1 MNKIKKLL
9 LLLLCVAPG
18 FNLYAGEFATVKR
31 IQGEVSVGKVL
42 ITKVGEKILV
52 GSEIY
57 GKGKKSFI
65 ELMLSTGSII
75 RLSNGKIRLE
85 TLKKQKTVFTFLKGI
100 IHTYLPKGSS
110 AQTMKINTPISSFGV
125 RGTKF
130 WLQTDEEDYLCV
142 CEGTVEAEKNGEK
155 ISVFAGE
162 DIHINKTGGELK
174 KLKASKMML
183 DMAKQTF
190 LEMGYPVK

>member
-1 MNKIKKLL
+1 MIAAVAKEQNSKK
-9 LLLLCVAPG
+9 
-18 FNLYAGEFATVKR
+18 TV
-31 IQGEVSVGKVL
+31 V
-42 ITKVGEKILV
+42 EKDQT
-52 GSEIY
+52 
-57 GKGKKSFI
+57 KKSPD
-65 ELMLSTGSII
+65 ELWDDG
-75 RLSNGKIRLE
+75 
-85 TLKKQKTVFTFLKGI
+85 
-100 IHTYLPKGSS
+100 
-110 AQTMKINTPISSFGV
+110 MKIPD
-125 RGTKF
+125 